1 MKHNNVTSIHAFGFV
16 AACTFIAALGMF
28 GVSIA

>member
-1 MKHNNVTSIHAFGFV
+1 MKNNNVTSIHAFGFV
-16 AACTFIAALGMF
+16 AACTIIAALGMF